1 MNKTTSIHKPFSPPK
16 TEPTMVTMRLHYYL
30 LLAILAV
37 LLSISAAAAPSP
49 RGPVTGGWEP
59 IENIN
64 DPHVKEIAEFAV
76 SEYNKKSNKK
86 LAFQS
91 VVKGETQVV
100 SGQNYRLVIAV
111 NGDNSL
117 AVKYEAV
124 VWERVWLHSKILTS
138 FKQVNM

>member
-1 MNKTTSIHKPFSPPK
+1 
-16 TEPTMVTMRLHYYL
+16 MRRGYYL

-37 LLSISAAAAPSP
+37 LLSLSAAATP
-49 RGPVTGGWEP
+49 RGPATGGWEP

-86 LAFQS
+86 LVFQS

-100 SGQNYRLVIAV
+100 TGKNYRLVIAV
-111 NGDNSL
+111 KDD
-117 AVKYEAV
+117 KYEAV

>member
-1 MNKTTSIHKPFSPPK
+1 
-16 TEPTMVTMRLHYYL
+16 MVTIRCRYYL

-37 LLSISAAAAPSP
+37 LLSLSAAAAP
-49 RGPVTGGWEP
+49 RGPAKGGWEP

-86 LAFQS
+86 LVFQS

-100 SGQNYRLVIAV
+100 SGQNYRVVIAV
-111 NGDNSL
+111 KGDNSL

>member
-1 MNKTTSIHKPFSPPK
+1 
-16 TEPTMVTMRLHYYL
+16 MRRGYYL

-37 LLSISAAAAPSP
+37 LLSLSAAAAAPL
-49 RGPVTGGWEP
+49 GPATGGWEP

-76 SEYNKKSNKK
+76 SEYKKKSNKK
-86 LAFQS
+86 LVFQS

-100 SGQNYRLVIAV
+100 TGKNYRLVIAV
-111 NGDNSL
+111 KDDNSL

>member
-1 MNKTTSIHKPFSPPK
+1 
-16 TEPTMVTMRLHYYL
+16 MRRGYYL

-37 LLSISAAAAPSP
+37 LLSLSAAATPL
-49 RGPVTGGWEP
+49 GPATGGWEP

-86 LAFQS
+86 LVFQS

-100 SGQNYRLVIAV
+100 TGKNYRLVIAV
-111 NGDNSL
+111 KDD
-117 AVKYEAV
+117 KYEAV

-138 FKQVNM
+138 FNQVNM

>member
-1 MNKTTSIHKPFSPPK
+1 
-16 TEPTMVTMRLHYYL
+16 MRRGYFL

-37 LLSISAAAAPSP
+37 LLSLSASAAP
-49 RGPVTGGWEP
+49 RGPATGGWEP

-86 LAFQS
+86 LVFQS

-100 SGQNYRLVIAV
+100 TGQNYRLVIAV
-111 NGDNSL
+111 KDD
-117 AVKYEAV
+117 KYEAV

>member
-1 MNKTTSIHKPFSPPK
+1 
-16 TEPTMVTMRLHYYL
+16 MVTMRRHYYL
-30 LLAILAV
+30 LLATLAV
-37 LLSISAAAAPSP
+37 LLSISAAAAAP
-49 RGPVTGGWEP
+49 RGPATGGWEP

-100 SGQNYRLVIAV
+100 AGQNYRLVIAV
-111 NGDNSL
+111 KGDNSL